1 MKRIKSIYGLLVA
14 GVLLFVSC
22 NINEEPTFDDKDAF
36 VAFTNATMSIGEEE
50 SKLEV
55 PVMLT
60 SLSGIST
67 TVDFEVV
74 AGDGTTAIEGTHYT
88 IDGGSQTLA
97 FTKDAPTQYI
107 KLNIIDDDVFTSPGY
122 QTITLSLKTPQDVN
136 LGASK
141 TCKVTIQDNEHP
153 LLFILGTYAASAS
166 SYFSNRGSFDWDI
179 TISRDPDDLSKV
191 WIGNLEPYFAANGFI
206 APKANNFYGVVNE
219 EKTEIRI
226 PVGQKIGYSD
236 GGVDVVLAG
245 FTGPDPDESEELST
259 GQNIII
265 TILENGAKLRIES
278 AYGAASDGWWNLMY
292 GNQTITK
299 K

>member
-1 MKRIKSIYGLLVA
+1 MKRLKLIYGLFA
-14 GVLLFVSC
+14 ASILLFASC
-22 NINEEPTFDDKDAF
+22 DMNEAPTFNDKDAF
-36 VAFTNATMSIGEEE
+36 VAFISSDMTVGEEE
-50 SKLEV
+50 GTLDV
-55 PVMLT
+55 PVLLT

-67 TVDFEVV
+67 TADFEVV
-74 AGDGTTAIEGTHYT
+74 AGDGTTAVEGTHYT
-88 IDGGSQTLA
+88 IANESHSLT

-107 KLNIIDDDVFTSPGY
+107 KLNIIDNDVFGGNVTV
-122 QTITLSLKTPQDVN
+122 TFILKDPKGVN

-141 TCKVTIQDNEHP
+141 NCKVTIQDDEHP
-153 LLFILGTYAASAS
+153 LLFILGTYSASAD
-166 SYFSNRGSFDWDI
+166 SYFASRGSFDWDI
-179 TISRDPDDLSKV
+179 TINRDDEDLNKV
-191 WIGNLEPYFAANGFI
+191 WVGNLEPYFAANGFV
-206 APKANNFYGVVNE
+206 APKANNFYGVVND

-236 GGVDVVLAG
+236 GGVDVLLAG
-245 FTGPDPDESEELST
+245 FTGPDPDESDELSN